1 MMKVAFS
8 IWLCALPLHAKRQRP
23 EGFSFH
29 LYPGITEEQSHK
41 AHKAL
46 DAFYNGNP
54 LESERILTALDALED
69 KDSLPPLSRLLQVA
83 TAVIQMQR
91 NEPKNE
97 KEGHRLRELIDKA
110 AEEGDGECMQADKQS
125 PVYPTYLLIQ
135 GGIEG
140 FQATLK
146 ISSNPSKAFSEGLAA
161 LKLLEK
167 SLELDSTVMDANMG
181 LGIFRC
187 TAANAPL
194 MIRATLKMMG
204 RQVSLSG
211 GLDILRRSAYDGQY
225 TSVASQLFLIQ
236 FLSPYDEAL
245 RQEKREIFR
254 SLSKTFPRSAY
265 YAFAGWEEALCF
277 YPDSFYQAKTRR
289 SLERRIR
296 ATVPS
301 DFASQRYL
309 NLVKYQYTL
318 INPHA
323 PPVYAP
329 DTSMDMHEYNFYPVF
344 VEALRLRKKI
354 MDDSGEVPKT
364 MKKNLSA
371 LKDSTLA
378 LLKESGMN
386 SSNIHLFEWHI
397 KDALRSKMWKRK
409 TASENSEEA
418 DSTQSD

>member
-1 MMKVAFS
+1 MKVAFS
-8 IWLCALPLHAKRQRP
+8 IWLFALPLHAKRQRP
-23 EGFSFH
+23 EGFSPR

-41 AHKAL
+41 AHRAL

-54 LESERILTALDALED
+54 AESERILTALDALED
-69 KDSLPPLSRLLQVA
+69 TDSLPPLSRLVQVA
-83 TAVIQMQR
+83 TSVIQLQR
-91 NEPKNE
+91 NEAKNE
-97 KEGHRLRELIDKA
+97 KEENRLRALIAHA
-110 AEEGDGECMQADKQS
+110 AEEGNGECLQADKQS
-125 PVYPTYLLIQ
+125 PVYPTYLLLQ

-140 FQATLK
+140 FFATLK
-146 ISSNPSKAFSEGLAA
+146 ISSNPTKAFSEGIAA

-167 SLELDSTVMDANMG
+167 SLELDSTLMDANMG

-204 RQVSLSG
+204 RQVSMSG
-211 GLDILRRSAYDGQY
+211 GLDILRRSAYEGQY

-236 FLSPYDEAL
+236 FLSPYDEGL

-296 ATVPS
+296 ATVPANYS
-301 DFASQRYL
+301 GMRYL
-309 NLVKYQYTL
+309 NLVKFQYTL

-323 PPVYAP
+323 SPFYAP
-329 DTSMDMHEYNFYPVF
+329 DTSMNMHEYNFYPVF
-344 VEALRLRKKI
+344 VEALRLRKEI
-354 MDDSGEVPKT
+354 MDDSGEVPKA
-364 MKKNLSA
+364 MKKNLSV
-371 LKDSTLA
+371 LKDSTLV
-378 LLKESGMN
+378 LLQESGMN
-386 SSNIHLFEWHI
+386 SSNLHLFEWHI

-409 TASENSEEA
+409 TASAGSEDA
-418 DSTQSD
+418 DSTDND